1 MYCLIDERLESCQRR
16 CIDLINTKLVPDVLK
31 VEALQLLATIVPL
44 PKALQYLGTATNII
58 IPYKN
63 TDPQNLIWKGLFI
76 TTREILLKI
85 NNLVNEKDVQY
96 DTTLNPLPGAGEK
109 DIRKSKPGSKQV
121 RFLEEN
127 MKEIE
132 DKRMRLAVRFS
143 FQQS

>member
-1 MYCLIDERLESCQRR
+1 MDF
-16 CIDLINTKLVPDVLK
+16 INTKFVPDVLK

-63 TDPQNLIWKGLFI
+63 ADPQNLMWKGLFI

-85 NNLVNEKDVQY
+85 NNLVNEKVVHY
-96 DTTLNPLPGAGEK
+96 DTTLYPLPGAGEK

-121 RFLEEN
+121 RFSEEN
-127 MKEIE
+127 IKEIE
-132 DKRMRLAVRFS
+132 AKKMRLAVRLS
-143 FQQS
+143 FTQS